1 MDALTIAAASGM
13 RSRIE
18 SLDMLANNM
27 ANTSAPGFK
36 ADREFYG
43 LYQSMEAASS
53 PEGTDPS
60 TLPVIERQWT
70 DFSQGSLASTGNPLD
85 LALAG
90 KGFFSVDSPSGR
102 LFTRDGSLRL
112 SPDGYLETQEG
123 FRLRDQDGKP
133 IQLDTSRPI
142 EIGTDGVVRQD
153 SVEIAHLDIVDI
165 KDPGTLAKKG
175 QNYFQ
180 LFSADVPTVASQA
193 EVQQGS
199 LESTNFQPAES
210 AVRLVNV
217 MRQFESLQKAMTI
230 GSDMNR
236 RVIEDVARVG
246 Q

>member
-13 RSRIE
+13 RARIE

-27 ANTSAPGFK
+27 ANASAPGFK

-43 LYQSMEAASS
+43 LYQSAEAANS
-53 PEGTDPS
+53 PEGSDPS
-60 TLPVIERQWT
+60 TLPVMERQWT

-90 KGFFSVDSPSGR
+90 KGFFAVDSPSGR

-112 SPDGYLETQEG
+112 SPDGHLETQAG
-123 FRLRDQDGKP
+123 YKLRDQNGKP
-133 IQLDTSRPI
+133 IQLDSSRPVD
-142 EIGTDGVVRQD
+142 IGTDGVVRQD
-153 SVEIAHLDIVDI
+153 GIEIARLDIVDV
-165 KDPGTLAKKG
+165 KDPQTLAKKG
-175 QNYFQ
+175 QNYYQ
-180 LFSADVPTVASQA
+180 LLSADVPTRTAQA
-193 EVQQGS
+193 EVQQGR
-199 LESTNFQPAES
+199 LESANFQTAES

-236 RVIEDVARVG
+236 RVIEEVAKVG
-246 Q
+246 